1 MTAPPCLGIS
11 IVVPSFNHGRFIEQT
26 IDSLLEQDYG
36 NLEVI
41 VVDGQSTDDTRERIR
56 KYEGRIRWIS
66 EPDQGQSDALRKG
79 FALATRPWLGWLNS
93 DDVQCDRALW
103 RVATAIGAN
112 PGVDV
117 IVGRGH
123 YMDEGG
129 TFLRP
134 YPTIDVGV
142 GDLVTEIFERGYMPQ
157 PSVFFSVD
165 SYRRVGGINASL
177 RYCMDYE
184 LWLRLAMAGA
194 KFAAIDE
201 DLSGNRWHAEAKT
214 ASQLLDLLGE
224 VAATQ
229 RRLVGRV
236 APFYVQGISDLLYQ
250 TLRATHFG
258 NTRHLFWRVLYFK
271 ALWVC
276 LNAGSPL
283 YCAKG
288 LFTAWIAKSGPV
300 EGDTLTAGELARGFL
315 RLLWS
320 PRGPSER

>member
-1 MTAPPCLGIS
+1 MTVPPEVGIS

-26 IDSLLEQDYG
+26 LDSIFDQGYG
-36 NLEVI
+36 DLEVI
-41 VVDGQSTDDTRERIR
+41 VVDGWSTDDTRDRIR
-56 KYEGRIRWIS
+56 KYEGRIRWLS

-79 FALATRPWLGWLNS
+79 FALATKPWLGWLNS
-93 DDVQCDRALW
+93 DDVQCNRALW
-103 RVATAIGAN
+103 RVASAIGAN
-112 PGVDV
+112 PGADV

-129 TFLRP
+129 AFLRP

-142 GDLVTEIFERGYMPQ
+142 ADLVKEIFEKGYMPQ
-157 PSVFFSVD
+157 PSVFFRAE
-165 SYRRVGGINASL
+165 SYGRVGGINASL

-184 LWLRLAMAGA
+184 LWLRLAKAGA
-194 KFAAIDE
+194 KFAGIE
-201 DLSGNRWHAEAKT
+201 DDISGNRWHAEAKT

-229 RRLVGRV
+229 RRQVGRV

-250 TLRATHFG
+250 KLRAAHFG
-258 NTRHLFWRVLYFK
+258 DSRHLFWRLLYFK

-288 LFTAWIAKSGPV
+288 LFTASIAKSGPV
-300 EGDTLTAGELARGFL
+300 EGDTLTAGELARGFF
-315 RLLWS
+315 RLLHN
-320 PRGPSER
+320 PRGR